1 MRYLRNNPET
11 FSGIGSRFYYC
22 RCSCRCVN
30 LQMRCLLVYARFIS
44 KLQTMRYRTLIGT
57 ELDLSVITFGA
68 WAAGG
73 WMWGGTERKGAVEAI
88 RASYD
93 LGVNAIDTAPVYGQ
107 GTSEEIVGEAIKG
120 IPRDKVYLLTKYG
133 MRWDLAKGTLASHS
147 KDNSGKDIDIYKY
160 AGKES
165 VIKECEDSLRRLRT
179 DYIDLYQIHWPD
191 VTTPIQETM
200 EAVAQLIEQGKVRYA
215 GVCNYDVDQ
224 LMEASKYVD
233 IISNQVPYS
242 MVKRGIEKEVVPYC
256 LDQQK
261 SILAYS
267 PMERGLLTGKMKPG
281 HVFSEGDHRAG
292 LYFFSEENLRRT
304 NAFLETI
311 KPVADEKGISMGQL
325 VLLWTLEQPGITIAL
340 VGARNAEQ
348 AIQNAK
354 AADARLSTEEIT
366 FISTELDKL
375 EVIK

>member
-1 MRYLRNNPET
+1 M
-11 FSGIGSRFYYC
+11 
-22 RCSCRCVN
+22 
-30 LQMRCLLVYARFIS
+30 Q
-44 KLQTMRYRTLIGT
+44 YRTLRGT

-73 WMWGGTERKGAVEAI
+73 WMWGGTERKDAVAAI

-93 LGVNAIDTAPVYGQ
+93 LGVNSIDTAPIYGQ

-133 MRWDLAKGTLASHS
+133 MRWDVAQGTLAARS
-147 KDNSGKDIDIYKY
+147 KNNSGEDIDIYRY

-165 VIKECEDSLRRLRT
+165 VINECEDSLRRLGT

-191 VTTPIQETM
+191 VTTPIAETM
-200 EAVAQLIEQGKVRYA
+200 EAVAQLIQQGKVRYV
-215 GVCNYDVDQ
+215 GVCNYNVEQ
-224 LMEASKYVD
+224 LREASKYVD
-233 IISNQVPYS
+233 IVSNQVPYS
-242 MVKRGIEKEVVPYC
+242 MVKRGIETEVVPYC
-256 LDQQK
+256 LEQQK

-281 HVFSEGDHRAG
+281 HAFSEGDHRAG
-292 LYFFSEENLRRT
+292 LYFFSDENLRRT

-311 KPVADEKGISMGQL
+311 KPLANEKGISLGQL

-340 VGARNAEQ
+340 AGARNAEQ

-354 AADARLSTEEIT
+354 ATDTNLTAEEIA
-366 FISTELDKL
+366 FISAELDKL
-375 EVIK
+375 ELVK